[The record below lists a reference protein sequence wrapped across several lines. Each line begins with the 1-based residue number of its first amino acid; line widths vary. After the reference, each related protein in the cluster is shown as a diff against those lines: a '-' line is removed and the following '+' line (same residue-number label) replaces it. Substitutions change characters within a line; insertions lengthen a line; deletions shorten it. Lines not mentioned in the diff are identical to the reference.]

1 MKKKS
6 VVISILGLPNSGKST
21 LINTL
26 ANKKV
31 SITDD
36 QPHTTRD
43 YVTTNIEVD
52 DVVLDLIDL
61 PGYIDT
67 PDEYL
72 NIFQKNIH
80 HNIDKSDL
88 IFLVLDSKNP
98 NQLDMDKLIKNL
110 RRYSAKVWLLIN
122 KVDNFDEFYMDDVIY
137 NYQFSKEFHI
147 SGYHKKGINLLI
159 ESIKDYSDKLNNHK
173 SIQRSESNK
182 LAIIG
187 RPNVGKSSVFNSLL
201 DYERSGVSS
210 IPGTTLDVVSEF
222 LTLEETIFEISD
234 TAGIPR
240 KRQKN
245 RLERVGS
252 LMSLK
257 QIPISSVTLIVV
269 DAKDGLK
276 VEDIKL
282 IYECIERN
290 VTPIIVLN
298 KWDLIENTEKE
309 SLEKDIKHELH
320 NNNWISIVRTST
332 LNNRGIDLL
341 ELTIKDV
348 YSSMSQRVKTSE
360 LNKFM
365 RSLWLSKP
373 PHPYR
378 GIRAKLKYV
387 NQYST
392 YPPAFSFQLKGNVP
406 KNYRRYLVNQIRKE
420 FNFGPTAIKVKF

>member
-1 MKKKS
+1 MKKNS
-6 VVISILGLPNSGKST
+6 MIISIIGLPNSGKST
-21 LINTL
+21 LINAL

-31 SITDD
+31 AITDD
-36 QPHTTRD
+36 QPNTTRD
-43 YVTTNIEVD
+43 YVTIKIEVD
-52 DVVLDLIDL
+52 NVILELIDL
-61 PGYIDT
+61 PGYIDS

-72 NIFQKNIH
+72 NIFQKSIN

-98 NQLDMDKLIKNL
+98 NQLDMDKLMKNL
-110 RRYSAKVWLLIN
+110 REHSKKVWLLIN
-122 KVDNFDEFYMDDVIY
+122 KIDNFEEIYLDDMVY
-137 NYQFSKEFHI
+137 NYQFSKEFYI
-147 SGYHKKGINLLI
+147 SGYHKKGLDLLI
-159 ESIKDYSDKLNNHK
+159 ESIKDYSKNLDSPKL
-173 SIQRSESNK
+173 IQRSGSNK
-182 LAIIG
+182 LSIIG
-187 RPNVGKSSVFNSLL
+187 RPNVGKSSIFNSLL
-201 DYERSGVSS
+201 NYERSGVSD
-210 IPGTTLDVVSEF
+210 IPGTTLDVISEF
-222 LTLEETIFEISD
+222 ITLEEAIFEISD

-245 RLERVGS
+245 KLERVGS

-282 IYECIERN
+282 IYKCIERN

-298 KWDLIENTEKE
+298 KWDLLEKDEKE
-309 SLEKDIKHELH
+309 LLEKDIKHELH
-320 NNNWISIVRTST
+320 NNNWVPIVRTST
-332 LNNRGIDLL
+332 VNDRGIDLL
-341 ELTIKDV
+341 EFTIKEV
-348 YSSMSQRVKTSE
+348 YASMSQRVQSSE
-360 LNKFM
+360 LNKFV

-378 GIRAKLKYV
+378 GIRAKIKYV

-392 YPPAFSFQLKGNVP
+392 YPPSFSFQLKGNIP
-406 KNYRRYLVNQIRKE
+406 KNYKRYLVNQLRKE